1 MGTMELVKADKLE
14 DEAIDTE
21 PWLSLQQ
28 EIRDRLIQLKKLT
41 ALGVVGGL
49 EESLEEVN
57 RKVAK
62 YNELVPSTHLQKAEL
77 KRETFVSQLTM
88 WE

>member
-1 MGTMELVKADKLE
+1 MELVKADELRNPTGE
-14 DEAIDTE
+14 TQ

-41 ALGVVGGL
+41 ALGIYGGL

-62 YNELVPSTHLQKAEL
+62 YNELVPSPQMRKAEL
-77 KRETFVSQLTM
+77 RKETFVSQLSA